1 MPDDKLEKMI
11 EGKVKPIVESAMQKY
26 LGVTIS
32 EIEHD
37 ISDKLKKSPLLEF
50 DVNTHLPFKQAKKE
64 FKRAYIRRLLQL
76 NLGNVAEVAR
86 IAGLDRRSIH
96 RLMQELQIEADEFRR
111 VLMRGS
117 YVKQTEIKNII
128 ESSLEQYRGAIHP
141 DKYESLYDHAPDIS
155 RNIVKE
161 LPERPLPLKD
171 AIQAFEKKFLRKAL
185 READGNIS
193 RAAKRIGLRF
203 ETMHR
208 KLKALG
214 LI

>member
-11 EGKVKPIVESAMQKY
+11 EGKVKPIVEGAMQKY

-32 EIEHD
+32 EIEQD
-37 ISDKLKKSPLLEF
+37 ISDRLKKSPLLEF
-50 DVNTHLPFKQAKKE
+50 DVNTGLPFKEAKKQ

-96 RLMQELQIEADEFRR
+96 RLMQELRVDADEFRR
-111 VLMRGS
+111 VLVRGS
-117 YVKQTEIKNII
+117 YVKQAEIKNII
-128 ESSLEQYRGAIHP
+128 ESSLEQYRSVIHP
-141 DKYESLYDHAPDIS
+141 EKYESFYDHAPDIS
-155 RNIVKE
+155 KNIVKE

-171 AIQAFEKKFLRKAL
+171 AIRAFERKYLRKAL
-185 READGNIS
+185 EESNNNIS